1 MECTYGEPGR
11 INKKTRKFDL
21 EHLKAAVDTVTE
33 RGGTVIMPCFS
44 FSRTQEILT
53 NLYNIFHDDINFKY
67 DIVVDSILSC
77 DICDLY
83 TTLLSEDDL
92 KLWNSVC
99 QTYVDINERQL
110 SKSVL
115 LPKPQLL

>member
-83 TTLLSEDDL
+83 TTLLSEDD
-92 KLWNSVC
+92 
-99 QTYVDINERQL
+99 
-110 SKSVL
+110 
-115 LPKPQLL
+115 